1 MKRVY
6 PIVVTK
12 SDSFYIIEVSY
23 IPEPSSM
30 DKFEGIVMLVETD
43 IDLERTVRRIRL

>member
-1 MKRVY
+1 M
-6 PIVVTK
+6 VTK
-12 SDSFYIIEVSY
+12 SDSFY

-43 IDLERTVRRIRL
+43 IDLEKGLLEELGYRGD